1 MKRANELL
9 NLGSALP
16 LDFLPGEMM
25 DLVLLF
31 SCIGLS
37 VTCNQKH
44 REKAVNCDVEK
55 LSFGPY

>member
-1 MKRANELL
+1 MTQPWKCPAS
-9 NLGSALP
+9 GLP
-16 LDFLPGEMM
+16 VGEMM

-44 REKAVNCDVEK
+44 PEKAVNYKAEK
-55 LSFGPY
+55 HSFGPY